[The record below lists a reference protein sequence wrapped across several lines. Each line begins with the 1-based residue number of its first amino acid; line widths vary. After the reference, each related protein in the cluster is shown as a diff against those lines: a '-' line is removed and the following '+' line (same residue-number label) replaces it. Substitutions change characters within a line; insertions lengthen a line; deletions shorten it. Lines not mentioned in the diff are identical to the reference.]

1 MKVGKVARNRKQK
14 TEEKQEQRIPTT
26 RYQPDYKKGL
36 TSQQVQ
42 EHYLHGW
49 TNKAV
54 DPPSKTT
61 KEIVYENVFTYF
73 NLIFVVLAVLLC
85 LVGSFRNLTFLPV
98 IIANTLIGII
108 QEIRAKQV
116 LDKLTMLNAPKALM
130 ERHLK
135 KGTVFIS
142 EDEKVY
148 QVSGIIS
155 SWEEMFFGV
164 SLPLFMKATFIPFRD
179 VIISDG
185 LVIPY
190 NITIGTN
197 MKKQF
202 RDVYMKAKKTDSV
215 IRSL

>member
-1 MKVGKVARNRKQK
+1 MTLSEKDGKLFYELWFPLFDYVNEKCKVNKRVKN
-14 TEEKQEQRIPTT
+14 I
-26 RYQPDYKKGL
+26 
-36 TSQQVQ
+36 
-42 EHYLHGW
+42 
-49 TNKAV
+49 TNIKSLN
-54 DPPSKTT
+54 P
-61 KEIVYENVFTYF
+61 KEIKEIANVLWENVTFIDRYVEERGE
-73 NLIFVVLAVLLC
+73 NLSEDHKEII
-85 LVGSFRNLTFLPV
+85 VGWKRRVQGNF
-98 IIANTLIGII
+98 I
-108 QEIRAKQV
+108 
-116 LDKLTMLNAPKALM
+116 M

-135 KGTVFIS
+135 KGTIFIS

-202 RDVYMKAKKTDSV
+202 QDVYMNAKKNGMVTK
-215 IRSL
+215 SL

>member
-1 MKVGKVARNRKQK
+1 MRLSEKDGKLFYELWLPLLDYVNEKCKVNKRLKN
-14 TEEKQEQRIPTT
+14 
-26 RYQPDYKKGL
+26 L
-36 TSQQVQ
+36 TNAKSLNPKEV
-42 EHYLHGW
+42 
-49 TNKAV
+49 
-54 DPPSKTT
+54 
-61 KEIVYENVFTYF
+61 KEIANVLWENVTLIDRYLEERGE
-73 NLIFVVLAVLLC
+73 NLPEDHKSIIAGWKRRVQ
-85 LVGSFRNLTFLPV
+85 GSF
-98 IIANTLIGII
+98 I
-108 QEIRAKQV
+108 
-116 LDKLTMLNAPKALM
+116 M

-135 KGTVFIS
+135 KGTIFIS

-155 SWEEMFFGV
+155 GWEEMFFGAP
-164 SLPLFMKATFIPFRD
+164 LPLFMEATFIPFRD

-202 RDVYMKAKKTDSV
+202 RDVYMNAKKTDSL

>member
-1 MKVGKVARNRKQK
+1 
-14 TEEKQEQRIPTT
+14 
-26 RYQPDYKKGL
+26 
-36 TSQQVQ
+36 
-42 EHYLHGW
+42 
-49 TNKAV
+49 
-54 DPPSKTT
+54 
-61 KEIVYENVFTYF
+61 
-73 NLIFVVLAVLLC
+73 
-85 LVGSFRNLTFLPV
+85 
-98 IIANTLIGII
+98 
-108 QEIRAKQV
+108 
-116 LDKLTMLNAPKALM
+116 M

-135 KGTVFIS
+135 KGTIFIS

-190 NITIGTN
+190 NIPIGTN

-202 RDVYMKAKKTDSV
+202 QDVYMNAKKNGMVTK
-215 IRSL
+215 SL